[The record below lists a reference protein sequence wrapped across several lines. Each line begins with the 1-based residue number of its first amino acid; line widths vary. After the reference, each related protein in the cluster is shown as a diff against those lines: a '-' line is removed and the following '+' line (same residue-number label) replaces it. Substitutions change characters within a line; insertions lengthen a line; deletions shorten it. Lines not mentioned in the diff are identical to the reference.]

1 MADWYE
7 LDDLDREELIG
18 EVEGLRE
25 ELKEQVRI
33 NRNLFK
39 DYEERSAQLREA
51 ETLVAYLEKKLLCG
65 NYYV

>member
-51 ETLVAYLEKKLLCG
+51 EALVAYLEKKLLCG